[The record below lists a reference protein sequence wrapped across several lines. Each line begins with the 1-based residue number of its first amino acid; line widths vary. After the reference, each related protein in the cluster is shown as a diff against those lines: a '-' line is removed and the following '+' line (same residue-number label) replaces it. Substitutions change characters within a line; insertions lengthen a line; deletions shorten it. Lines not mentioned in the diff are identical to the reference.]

1 MPKAV
6 FSDAYK
12 VILFHLIQ
20 ERKQAGITQQEL
32 ANRLNRPQ
40 PFISQIENGVRRIDV
55 LEFYAIAKAIGTDP
69 AWLFNQIAK
78 ELPDDIEV

>member
-69 AWLFNQIAK
+69 AKLFNQIVR